1 MTDQY
6 SIAEARHNLA
16 ALVRRLEKHPL
27 IEITRR
33 GKPVAV
39 LMSLQEYQHLSAGQ
53 VGFWKAYSD
62 FLSEVNLAELNI
74 GTEVFEGVRSP
85 EPGRSVI
92 L

>member
-6 SIAEARHNLA
+6 SIAEARDNLA
-16 ALVRRLEKHPL
+16 ALVRRLEKQPL

-39 LMSLQEYQHLSAGQ
+39 LMSLQEYQRLSAER
-53 VGFWKAYSD
+53 VSFWTAYSK
-62 FLSEVNLAELNI
+62 FVKEVNLADLNI
-74 GTEVFEGVRSP
+74 EPEVFAGVRSP
-85 EPGRSVI
+85 EPGRDVD

>member
-16 ALVRRLEKHPL
+16 ALVRRLEKQSK

-39 LMSLQEYQHLSAGQ
+39 LMSLQEYQLLSAERA
-53 VGFWKAYSD
+53 GFWTAYSD
-62 FLSEVNLAELNI
+62 FLEHVNLTGLGIEPQ
-74 GTEVFEGVRSP
+74 VFESVRSP
-85 EPGRSVI
+85 EPGRSVE

>member
-16 ALVRRLEKHPL
+16 ALVRRLEKQST

-39 LMSLQEYQHLSAGQ
+39 LMSLQEYQRLSAER
-53 VGFWKAYSD
+53 VGFWTAYSD
-62 FLSEVNLAELNI
+62 FIEDVNLADLNI
-74 GTEVFEGVRSP
+74 EPGVFAGVRSS
-85 EPGRSVI
+85 EPGREI
-92 L
+92 DL

>member
-6 SIAEARHNLA
+6 TIAEARHNLA
-16 ALVRRLEKHPL
+16 ALVRRLEKQPF

-39 LMSLQEYQHLSAGQ
+39 LMSLQEYQRLSAEHTS
-53 VGFWKAYSD
+53 FWAAYSD
-62 FLSEVNLAELNI
+62 FLSEVDLVDLNF
-74 GTEVFEGVRSP
+74 EPDVFAGVRSL
-85 EPGRSVI
+85 EPGRGVD

>member
-16 ALVRRLEKHPL
+16 ALVRRLEKQTR

-39 LMSLQEYQHLSAGQ
+39 LLSLQEYQRLSSART
-53 VGFWKAYSD
+53 GFWEAYSAFRKEVD
-62 FLSEVNLAELNI
+62 LSDLNI
-74 GTEVFEGVRSP
+74 APDVFTGIRSP
-85 EPGRSVI
+85 EPGRSI
-92 L
+92 DL

>member
-6 SIAEARHNLA
+6 SIAEARQNLA
-16 ALVRRLEKHPL
+16 ALVRRLEKKPL

-39 LMSLQEYQHLSAGQ
+39 LMSLQEYEHLTAGR
-53 VGFWKAYSD
+53 VSFWKAYSD
-62 FLSEVNLAELNI
+62 FLKEVSLAELNI
-74 GTEVFEGVRSP
+74 EPEVFEGVRSP
-85 EPGRSVI
+85 EPGRSVA

>member
-16 ALVRRLEKHPL
+16 ALVRRLEKQPL

-33 GKPVAV
+33 GEPVAV
-39 LMSLQEYQHLSAGQ
+39 LMSLQEYQRLSAGR
-53 VGFWKAYSD
+53 VGFWEAYSQYLKD
-62 FLSEVNLAELNI
+62 VNLADLNI
-74 GTEVFEGVRSP
+74 TPELFVGVRSP
-85 EPGRSVI
+85 GPGRSVD